1 MRAVRRALA
10 VLVAGVLFLPALVV
24 AHPLDPLTPDEI
36 RAAAQV
42 ARMDP
47 RFASAQFASI
57 LLNEPPKADVIA
69 WRSGGMLPRQAR
81 LIVMTSTG
89 LFEVIADLTS
99 RRVVSAVEQK
109 GVEPPVMLS
118 EFEAAKV
125 VLTNPDFRA
134 ALAKRGV
141 NDPDK
146 LFCSPMT
153 AGYFAI
159 PEHAGKR
166 IIKVGCYDLRRTTTN
181 MWGWPIERLYA
192 IVDLRDRKV
201 LSVADAG
208 VVPIADRDMNFTE
221 AAAGSLRAARK
232 PTVMTQ
238 LQGANFTIS
247 GNEIS
252 WGNWRFH
259 ARVDGRVGTVISVAR
274 WQDGNALRSVLY
286 QGYLSEMFVP
296 YMDADYGWYSRTYFD
311 TGEYGAGTMATPLK
325 AGIDCPATA
334 AFLPSSFG
342 DDKGEPITTPNA
354 LCIFERATGGPI
366 WRHAESLNQ
375 TYEGRANVELV
386 VRMAAT
392 VGNYDYLFD
401 WVFNDA
407 AEIDVRVGATGI
419 DSVKGVPAKSMSDA
433 AAATDTRFGTLVA
446 PNLVA
451 VNHDHYFNFRLD
463 LDVDGPGNS
472 FNQDVY
478 RPVTLPADSPRR
490 SIYVVEPKTAA
501 SEKAA
506 QLSTGHGPAKYRV
519 MNESKTNGVGNAVS
533 YEVLVANHATL
544 LLDASD
550 WPTKRAGFLQHDIW
564 VTPYV
569 AAERYAGGEYMFQST
584 GSDGLAAWTA
594 RDRPI
599 RNQDIVVWVNIGMHH
614 LTRAEDL
621 PVMPIIWHSFKLRPH
636 NFFDRNPA
644 IDLRK
649 ESDDRTL
656 ARRER

>member
-1 MRAVRRALA
+1 MTLA
-10 VLVAGVLFLPALVV
+10 VLFLPAL
-24 AHPLDPLTPDEI
+24 AIGHPLDPLTPDEI
-36 RAAAQV
+36 RLAAQV
-42 ARMDP
+42 ARTDA

-57 LLNEPPKADVIA
+57 LLDEPAKADVTA
-69 WRSGGMLPRQAR
+69 WQPGRTLPRQAR
-81 LIVMTSTG
+81 LIVMTKASV
-89 LFEVIADLTS
+89 FELAVDLTA
-99 RRVVSAVEQK
+99 RRIVSAVERK
-109 GVEPPVMLS
+109 GVEPPVMMS

-125 VLTNPDFRA
+125 VLTHAEFRA

-141 NDPDK
+141 TDPEK
-146 LFCSPMT
+146 VFCSPIT
-153 AGYFAI
+153 AGYFNI

-192 IVDLRDRKV
+192 VVDLRERKV

-208 VVPIADRDMNFTE
+208 VVPIADREQNFTE
-221 AAAGSLRAARK
+221 AAAGTLRTARK
-232 PTVMTQ
+232 PTVMAQ
-238 LQGANFTIS
+238 PQGANVVID

-259 ARVDGRVGTVISVAR
+259 ARVDGRVGTVISIAR
-274 WQDGNALRSVLY
+274 WQDGDKLRSVLY
-286 QGYLSEMFVP
+286 QGYVSEMFVP

-311 TGEYGAGTMATPLK
+311 SGEYGAGTMATPLK
-325 AGIDCPATA
+325 PGVDCPTTA
-334 AFLPSSFG
+334 AFLPTTFG

-354 LCIFERATGGPI
+354 LCIFERGTGDPI
-366 WRHAESLNQ
+366 WRHAEPLNQ

-386 VRMAAT
+386 VRMAAA

-407 AEIDVRVGATGI
+407 AEIEARVGATGI
-419 DSVKGVPAKSMSDA
+419 DSVKGVATRRMADA
-433 AAATDTRFGTLVA
+433 TAASDTRYGTLVA

-463 LDVDGPGNS
+463 LDIDGAGNS
-472 FNQDVY
+472 FNQDTY

-490 SIYVVEPKTAA
+490 SLYVVEPRIAA

-506 QLSTGHGPAKYRV
+506 QLTTSHGPSKFRV
-519 MNESKTNGVGNAVS
+519 MNESRTNEVGNAVS
-533 YEVLVANHATL
+533 YEVLVVSHAKL
-544 LLDASD
+544 LLDPDD
-550 WPTKRAGFLQHDIW
+550 WPAKRAGFLQHDIW
-564 VTPYV
+564 VTPY
-569 AAERYAGGEYMFQST
+569 APAERYAGGEYMFQST

-599 RNQDIVVWVNIGMHH
+599 RNQDIVVWVNMGMHH

-621 PVMPIIWHSFKLRPH
+621 PVMPTIWHSFKLRPH
-636 NFFDRNPA
+636 NFFNRNPA
-644 IDLRK
+644 IDLRRDS
-649 ESDDRTL
+649 E
-656 ARRER
+656 ER

>member
-1 MRAVRRALA
+1 MRAVQLA
-10 VLVAGVLFLPALVV
+10 RTVSITFGLLLPALAA
-24 AHPLDPLTPDEI
+24 AHPLDPLTADEI
-36 RAAAQV
+36 RVAAQV
-42 ARMDP
+42 ARSDA

-57 LLNEPPKADVIA
+57 LLDEPAKADVIA
-69 WRSGGMLPRQAR
+69 WRPGTTLARQAR
-81 LIVMTSTG
+81 LVVMTPASV
-89 LFEVIADLTS
+89 FEVVTDLTA
-99 RRVVSAVEQK
+99 RRLVSATERK
-109 GVEPPVMLS
+109 GVEPPVMMS

-125 VLTNPDFRA
+125 VLTHPEFRA

-141 NDPDK
+141 TDPEK
-146 LFCSPMT
+146 VFCSPIT

-192 IVDLRDRKV
+192 VVDLRERKV

-208 VVPIADRDMNFTE
+208 VVPIADREQNFTE
-221 AAAGSLRAARK
+221 AAAGTLRAARK
-232 PTVMTQ
+232 PTVVAQ
-238 LQGANFTIS
+238 PQGANVVIN

-274 WQDGNALRSVLY
+274 WQDGARLRSVLY
-286 QGYLSEMFVP
+286 QGYVSEMFVP

-325 AGIDCPATA
+325 PGIDCPATA
-334 AFLPSSFG
+334 AFLPTTFG

-354 LCIFERATGGPI
+354 LCIFERGTGDPI
-366 WRHAESLNQ
+366 WRHAEPLNQ

-386 VRMAAT
+386 VRMAAA

-407 AEIDVRVGATGI
+407 AEIEVRVGATGI
-419 DSVKGVPAKSMSDA
+419 DALKGVNTRSMADPTA
-433 AAATDTRFGTLVA
+433 AEDTRYGTLVA

-463 LDVDGPGNS
+463 LDVDGSGNS

-478 RPVTLPADSPRR
+478 RQVTLPADSPRR
-490 SIYVVEPKTAA
+490 SIYVVEPRIAA

-506 QLSTGHGPAKYRV
+506 ELDTGHEPSKFRV
-519 MNESKTNGVGNAVS
+519 TNESQTNEVGNAVS
-533 YEVLVANHATL
+533 YEVLVANHAKL
-544 LLDASD
+544 LLD
-550 WPTKRAGFLQHDIW
+550 RGRLAG
-564 VTPYV
+564 
-569 AAERYAGGEYMFQST
+569 E
-584 GSDGLAAWTA
+584 
-594 RDRPI
+594 
-599 RNQDIVVWVNIGMHH
+599 
-614 LTRAEDL
+614 
-621 PVMPIIWHSFKLRPH
+621 
-636 NFFDRNPA
+636 
-644 IDLRK
+644 
-649 ESDDRTL
+649 
-656 ARRER
+656 ARRFPPARHLGHAVCAVRAICRRGIHVSKHRKRRPAGVDRGRSVHTQSGHRGLGEHGHAPSDAR

>member
-1 MRAVRRALA
+1 MRAVQLA
-10 VLVAGVLFLPALVV
+10 RTVSITFGLLLPALAA
-24 AHPLDPLTPDEI
+24 AHPLDPLTADEI
-36 RAAAQV
+36 RVAAQV
-42 ARMDP
+42 ARTDA
-47 RFASAQFASI
+47 RFARAQFASI
-57 LLNEPPKADVIA
+57 LLDEPAKADVIA
-69 WRSGGMLPRQAR
+69 WRPGTTLARQAR
-81 LIVMTSTG
+81 LVVMTSASV
-89 LFEVIADLTS
+89 FEVVTDLTA
-99 RRVVSAVEQK
+99 RRLVSATERK
-109 GVEPPVMLS
+109 GVEPPVMMS
-118 EFEAAKV
+118 EFEAAKI
-125 VLTNPDFRA
+125 VLTHQEFRA

-141 NDPDK
+141 TDPEK
-146 LFCSPMT
+146 VFCSPIT

-192 IVDLRDRKV
+192 VVDLRERKV

-208 VVPIADRDMNFTE
+208 VVPIADREQNFTE
-221 AAAGSLRAARK
+221 AAAGTLRAARK
-232 PTVMTQ
+232 PTVMAQ
-238 LQGANFTIS
+238 PQGANVVIN

-274 WQDGNALRSVLY
+274 WQDGARLRSVLY
-286 QGYLSEMFVP
+286 QGYVSEMFVP

-325 AGIDCPATA
+325 PGIDCPATA
-334 AFLPSSFG
+334 AFLPTTFG

-354 LCIFERATGGPI
+354 LCIFERGTGDPI
-366 WRHAESLNQ
+366 WRHAEPLNQ

-386 VRMAAT
+386 VRMAAA

-407 AEIDVRVGATGI
+407 AEIEVRVGATGI
-419 DSVKGVPAKSMSDA
+419 DALKGVNTRSMADPTA
-433 AAATDTRFGTLVA
+433 AEDTRYGTLVA

-463 LDVDGPGNS
+463 LDVDGSANS
-472 FNQDVY
+472 FNQDTY

-490 SIYVVEPKTAA
+490 SIYVVEPRIAA

-506 QLSTGHGPAKYRV
+506 ELDTVHEPSKFRV
-519 MNESKTNGVGNAVS
+519 MNESQTNEVGNAVS
-533 YEVLVANHATL
+533 YEVLVANHAKL
-544 LLDASD
+544 LLDADD
-550 WPTKRAGFLQHDIW
+550 WPAKRAGFLQHDIW
-564 VTPYV
+564 VTPY
-569 AAERYAGGEYMFQST
+569 APSERYAGGEYMFQST
-584 GSDGLAAWTA
+584 GSDGLPVWTA
-594 RDRPI
+594 GDRPI
-599 RNQDIVVWVNIGMHH
+599 RNQDIVVWVNMGMHH

-621 PVMPIIWHSFKLRPH
+621 PVMPTIWHSFKLRPH
-636 NFFDRNPA
+636 NFFNRNPA

-649 ESDDRTL
+649 DGEDR
-656 ARRER
+656 

>member
-1 MRAVRRALA
+1 MVLTLG
-10 VLVAGVLFLPALVV
+10 VLVLPAPAA

-36 RAAAQV
+36 RAAARI
-42 ARMDP
+42 ARTDA
-47 RFASAQFASI
+47 RFASALFASI
-57 LLNEPPKADVIA
+57 LLSEPAKADVTR
-69 WRSGGMLPRQAR
+69 WRSGQTLPRLAR
-81 LIVMTSTG
+81 LVTMTPTSV
-89 LFEVIADLTS
+89 FEVLADLTGKRIVS
-99 RRVVSAVEQK
+99 VVERK
-109 GVEPPVMLS
+109 GVEPPVMMS
-118 EFEAAKV
+118 EFEAARI

-141 NDPDK
+141 TDPDK
-146 LFCSPMT
+146 VFCSPIT

-192 IVDLRDRKV
+192 VVDLRKRQV

-208 VVPIADRDMNFTE
+208 VVPIADLDQNFTE
-221 AAAGSLRAARK
+221 AAAGTLRAARK

-238 LQGANFTIS
+238 PQGANFTIN

-274 WQDGNALRSVLY
+274 WQDGDTLRSVLY

-325 AGIDCPATA
+325 AGVDCPATA
-334 AFLPSSFG
+334 AFLSTTFG

-354 LCIFERATGGPI
+354 LCIFERGNGDPI
-366 WRHAESLNQ
+366 WRHAEPLNQ
-375 TYEGRANVELV
+375 TYEGRSNVELV
-386 VRMAAT
+386 VRMAAA
-392 VGNYDYLFD
+392 VGNYDYIFD

-407 AEIDVRVGATGI
+407 AEIEARVGATGI
-419 DSVKGVPAKSMSDA
+419 DGLKGVATTRMTDTTA
-433 AAATDTRFGTLVA
+433 AADTRYGALVA

-472 FNQDVY
+472 FNLDTY

-490 SIYVVEPKTAA
+490 SIYVVDAKIAGT
-501 SEKAA
+501 EKAA
-506 QLSTGHGPAKYRV
+506 ELSTAHEPSKFRV
-519 MNESKTNGVGNAVS
+519 MNESHTNGVGNAVS
-533 YEVLVANHATL
+533 YEVLVANHAKL
-544 LLDASD
+544 LLDPDD
-550 WPTKRAGFLQHDIW
+550 WPAKRAGFLQHDLW

-569 AAERYAGGEYMFQST
+569 PAERYAGGEYMFQST

-599 RNQDIVVWVNIGMHH
+599 RNQDIVVWVNLGMHH

-621 PVMPIIWHSFKLRPH
+621 PVMPTIWHSFKLRPH
-636 NFFDRNPA
+636 NFFNRNPA
-644 IDLRK
+644 IDLRNG
-649 ESDDRTL
+649 SMDF
-656 ARRER
+656 

>member
-1 MRAVRRALA
+1 MMRAVQLGLSGFS
-10 VLVAGVLFLPALVV
+10 VLLLPALVA

-36 RAAAQV
+36 RVAAQI
-42 ARMDP
+42 ARMDV
-47 RFASAQFASI
+47 RFAHAQFASI
-57 LLNEPPKADVIA
+57 LLNEPAKADVIA
-69 WRSGGMLPRQAR
+69 WRRGSTLPRQAR
-81 LIVMTSTG
+81 LIVMTSANV
-89 LFEVIADLTS
+89 FEVVADLS
-99 RRVVSAVEQK
+99 AKRIASVVERR

-125 VLTNPDFRA
+125 VLTNPEFRA

-141 NDPDK
+141 TDLEK
-146 LFCSPMT
+146 IFCSPMT

-192 IVDLRDRKV
+192 VVDLRERKV

-221 AAAGSLRAARK
+221 AATGPLRAARK
-232 PTVMTQ
+232 PTLTTQ
-238 LQGANFTIS
+238 PQGANVTIS

-274 WQDGNALRSVLY
+274 WQDGNKLRSVLY

-325 AGIDCPATA
+325 PGVDCPATA
-334 AFLPSSFG
+334 AFLSSTFG
-342 DDKGEPITTPNA
+342 DDKGEPITTPNS
-354 LCIFERATGGPI
+354 LCIFERANGDPI

-419 DSVKGVPAKSMSDA
+419 DSVKGVSTTRMSDQTA
-433 AAATDTRFGTLVA
+433 AADTRYGTLVA

-463 LDVDGPGNS
+463 LDVDGTGNS
-472 FNQDVY
+472 FNQDTY

-490 SIYVVEPKTAA
+490 SIYVVEPRIAA
-501 SEKAA
+501 TEKAA
-506 QLSTGHGPAKYRV
+506 EVATGHEPAKFRV
-519 MNESKTNGVGNAVS
+519 MNEYQTNDVGNAVS
-533 YEVLVANHATL
+533 YEVLVDNHATL
-544 LLDASD
+544 LLDPDD
-550 WPTKRAGFLQHDIW
+550 WPAKRASFLQHDIW
-564 VTPYV
+564 VTPYE
-569 AAERYAGGEYMFQST
+569 AAERYAGGEYMFQSN

-599 RNQDIVVWVNIGMHH
+599 RNQDIVVWVNMGMHH

-621 PVMPIIWHSFKLRPH
+621 PVMPTILHSFKLRPH
-636 NFFDRNPA
+636 NFFNRNPA

-649 ESDDRTL
+649 DSDDR
-656 ARRER
+656 

>member
-1 MRAVRRALA
+1 MRAVRRALTI
-10 VLVAGVLFLPALVV
+10 LITGVLFLPAPVV
-24 AHPLDPLTPDEI
+24 AHPLDPLTADEI
-36 RAAAQV
+36 RAAAQL
-42 ARMDP
+42 ARMDA
-47 RFASAQFASI
+47 RFARAQFASI
-57 LLNEPPKADVIA
+57 LLDEPPKADVIA
-69 WRSGGMLPRQAR
+69 WRPGRTLPRLAR
-81 LIVMTSTG
+81 VIAIAPAG
-89 LFEVIADLTS
+89 LFEVSVDLTA
-99 RRVVSAVEQK
+99 RRILSVVERK

-125 VLTNPDFRA
+125 VLTNPEFRA

-141 NDPDK
+141 TDLEK

-159 PEHAGKR
+159 AEHVGKR

-192 IVDLRDRKV
+192 IVDLRERKV
-201 LSVADAG
+201 LSVADGG

-221 AAAGSLRAARK
+221 AAAGTLRAERK

-238 LQGANFTIS
+238 PQGANFTIS

-252 WGNWRFH
+252 WGNWRLH
-259 ARVDGRVGTVISVAR
+259 ARVDARVGTVISVAR
-274 WQDGNALRSVLY
+274 WQDGNTLRSVLY

-311 TGEYGAGTMATPLK
+311 TGEYGAGTMATSLK
-325 AGIDCPATA
+325 PGIDCPATA
-334 AFLPSSFG
+334 AFLSSSFG
-342 DDKGEPITTPNA
+342 DDKGEPITTPNS
-354 LCIFERATGGPI
+354 LCVFERGNGDPI

-419 DSVKGVPAKSMSDA
+419 DSVKGVPTSHMADKTA
-433 AAATDTRFGTLVA
+433 AADTRYGTLVA

-463 LDVDGPGNS
+463 LDVDGAANS
-472 FNQDVY
+472 FNQDIY

-490 SIYVVEPKTAA
+490 SVYVVEPRIAA

-506 QLSTGHGPAKYRV
+506 ELSTGHEPSKFRV
-519 MNESKTNGVGNAVS
+519 INESRKNGVGNAVS
-533 YEVLVANHATL
+533 YEVLVANHASL
-544 LLDASD
+544 LLDPVD
-550 WPTKRAGFLQHDIW
+550 WPAKRAGFLRHDIW

-569 AAERYAGGEYMFQST
+569 PTERYAGGEYMFQST
-584 GSDGLAAWTA
+584 GSDGLPAWTA
-594 RDRPI
+594 RDRSI

-621 PVMPIIWHSFKLRPH
+621 PVMPTIWHSFKLRPQ

-649 ESDDRTL
+649 DSDDR
-656 ARRER
+656 

>member
-1 MRAVRRALA
+1 MRAVQLA
-10 VLVAGVLFLPALVV
+10 RTVSITFGLLLPALAA
-24 AHPLDPLTPDEI
+24 AHPLDPLTADEI
-36 RAAAQV
+36 RVAAQV
-42 ARMDP
+42 ARTDA

-57 LLNEPPKADVIA
+57 LLDEPAKADVIA
-69 WRSGGMLPRQAR
+69 WRPGTTLARQAR
-81 LIVMTSTG
+81 LVVMTPASV
-89 LFEVIADLTS
+89 FEVVTDLTA
-99 RRVVSAVEQK
+99 RRLVSATERK
-109 GVEPPVMLS
+109 GVEPPVMMS

-125 VLTNPDFRA
+125 VLTHPEFRA

-141 NDPDK
+141 TDPEK
-146 LFCSPMT
+146 VFCSPMT

-192 IVDLRDRKV
+192 VVDLRERKV

-208 VVPIADRDMNFTE
+208 VVPIADREQNFTE
-221 AAAGSLRAARK
+221 AAAGTLRAARK
-232 PTVMTQ
+232 PTVMAQ
-238 LQGANFTIS
+238 PQGANVVIN

-274 WQDGNALRSVLY
+274 WQDGARLRSVLY
-286 QGYLSEMFVP
+286 QGYVSEMFVP

-311 TGEYGAGTMATPLK
+311 TGEYGAGTMATPLTP
-325 AGIDCPATA
+325 GIDCPATA
-334 AFLPSSFG
+334 AFLPTTFG

-354 LCIFERATGGPI
+354 LCIFERGTGDPI
-366 WRHAESLNQ
+366 WRHAEPLNQ
-375 TYEGRANVELV
+375 TYEGRVNVELV
-386 VRMAAT
+386 VRMAAA

-407 AEIDVRVGATGI
+407 AEIEVRVGATGI
-419 DSVKGVPAKSMSDA
+419 DSLKGVNTRSMADPTA
-433 AAATDTRFGTLVA
+433 AEDTRYGTLVA

-463 LDVDGPGNS
+463 LDVDGSANS
-472 FNQDVY
+472 FNQDTY

-490 SIYVVEPKTAA
+490 SIYVVEPTIAA

-506 QLSTGHGPAKYRV
+506 AINTGHEPSKFRV
-519 MNESKTNGVGNAVS
+519 MNESQTNEVGNAVS
-533 YEVLVANHATL
+533 YEVLVANHAKL
-544 LLDASD
+544 LLDPDD
-550 WPTKRAGFLQHDIW
+550 WPAKRAGFLQHDIW
-564 VTPYV
+564 VTPY
-569 AAERYAGGEYMFQST
+569 APSERYAGGEYMFQST
-584 GSDGLAAWTA
+584 GSDGLPVWTA
-594 RDRPI
+594 GDRPI
-599 RNQDIVVWVNIGMHH
+599 RNQDIVVWVNMGMHH

-621 PVMPIIWHSFKLRPH
+621 PVMPTIWHSFKLRPH
-636 NFFDRNPA
+636 NFFNRNPA

-649 ESDDRTL
+649 DGEDR
-656 ARRER
+656 

>member
-1 MRAVRRALA
+1 MRAVRRGLA
-10 VLVAGVLFLPALVV
+10 AVVAGVLFLPALVV

-42 ARMDP
+42 ARMDL

-69 WRSGGMLPRQAR
+69 WRSGGTLPRQAR
-81 LIVMTSTG
+81 LTVMTSTG

-99 RRVVSAVEQK
+99 RRVVSAVERK

-238 LQGANFTIS
+238 PQGANFTIS

-325 AGIDCPATA
+325 AGVDCPATA

-342 DDKGEPITTPNA
+342 DDKGEPITTPNS
-354 LCIFERATGGPI
+354 LCIFERATGDPI

-419 DSVKGVPAKSMSDA
+419 DSVKGVPAKRMSDA
-433 AAATDTRFGTLVA
+433 SAATDTRFGTLVA

-472 FNQDVY
+472 FNQDLY

-506 QLSTGHGPAKYRV
+506 PLSAGHGPAKYRV

-544 LLDASD
+544 LLDPSD

-649 ESDDRTL
+649 DSDDR
-656 ARRER
+656 